1 MNYIYSAL
9 SNCILHNK
17 RFFKYSFALTQ
28 RIDINYKFAL
38 KNLTL
43 ETLKVGGIL
52 CDRRSQIAGQSLTEG
67 LTLADEE
74 EGEPGLLG
82 STSY

>member
-28 RIDINYKFAL
+28 SIDINYKFAL

-43 ETLKVGGIL
+43 EKLKVGRIL
-52 CDRRSQIAGQSLTEG
+52 CDRRSQDKVLTEG

-74 EGEPGLLG
+74 EGEPRLPG